1 MILKQG
7 ERKMSICIATTSG
20 KGGTGKSTL
29 SSALA
34 LCFAKMGKKVLLVDM
49 DEGLRCLDL
58 IFGVDDSIVY
68 DLSDILNGIAV
79 SDATYTSPTNP
90 LINIVPAPT
99 DVGSISSEGLCN
111 FAEKV
116 KSIYDIVIFDFP
128 AGLDFSLY
136 SAIGPDV
143 QFLAVCNP
151 DPVSVRDAAAVCSAL
166 PQTKNPARL
175 VINRF
180 DAEFIKKKIYSN
192 IDDIIDIS
200 GFRLLGIV
208 PQCTQLMLLPVNHSI
223 KNKSRS
229 FKAVSRIA
237 RRLCGEEVR
246 LPKIK
251 KI

>member
-1 MILKQG
+1 
-7 ERKMSICIATTSG
+7 MSICIATTSG

-58 IFGVDDSIVY
+58 ILGVDSKVVY
-68 DLSDILNGIAV
+68 DLADILGGTPIA
-79 SDATYTSPTNP
+79 DATYTVPSNP
-90 LINIVPAPT
+90 LISVIPAPRGIGQIEKQALS
-99 DVGSISSEGLCN
+99 D
-111 FAEKV
+111 FAEKA
-116 KSIYDIVIFDFP
+116 KKIYDAVIFDFP

-136 SAIGPDV
+136 SAVGNDT

-151 DPVSVRDAAAVCSAL
+151 DPVSVRDAAAVCATL
-166 PQTKNPARL
+166 PNTKIPARL

-180 DAEFIKKKIYSN
+180 DAEYIKKKIYSN

-200 GFRLLGIV
+200 GFRLLGLV
-208 PQCTQLMLLPVNHSI
+208 PQSVELMLLPVNHTL
-223 KNKSRS
+223 KPKSRA
-229 FKAVSRIA
+229 FKAVFRIA